1 MIVNARTGR
10 GVNLKRMV
18 RVGLIE
24 ICLLKKIK
32 GGGEVSPVGY

>member
-1 MIVNARTGR
+1 MNVRIGR

-18 RVGLIE
+18 RVGFIE

-32 GGGEVSPVGY
+32 GGGEVSFVGY